1 MFFRIT
7 DTNYPIIYSNPE
19 MRLQRHYMNCYY
31 ILLTIIVII
40 LSACSTVSVRFDSNP
55 ILLDNIPFYPQEEY
69 QCGPASL
76 ASVLNYWGVNVTPD
90 NIAKEIY
97 SESARGTLTIDMIIY
112 VQKKGLNATTYKGSM
127 EDLKKNVDSGY
138 PVIVFVDYGISL
150 YQVNHF
156 MVVIGYSGHGVI
168 VNSGK
173 DKGKFISE
181 EDFTRA
187 WERTKY
193 WTLLI
198 KPL

>member
-1 MFFRIT
+1 M
-7 DTNYPIIYSNPE
+7 II
-19 MRLQRHYMNCYY
+19 
-31 ILLTIIVII
+31 
-40 LSACSTVSVRFDSNP
+40 ACSTGSVRFDSNP
-55 ILLDNIPFYPQEEY
+55 ILIDNVPFYPQEEY

-76 ASVLNYWGVNVTPD
+76 ASVLNYWGVHVTPD
-90 NIAKEIY
+90 GIAKEIY
-97 SESARGTLTIDMIIY
+97 SKSARGTLTIDMIIFA
-112 VQKKGLNATTYKGSM
+112 QKKGLNAIHYKGSV
-127 EDLKKNVDSGY
+127 EDLKKNIDSGY

-156 MVVIGYSGHGVI
+156 MVVIGYSGNDVI

-173 DKGKFISE
+173 DKEKFISE
-181 EDFTRA
+181 EDFTKA